1 MQHSG
6 YFRTVLTPTTT
17 TLVLPTVPADIFSLL
32 WTSMASNSGLNL
44 TETNVYQLLLY
55 GQLLQMPTVVLQC
68 KAYLTNLQ
76 QQQQHV
82 QQPQQPLRPPIT
94 STIVRPIP
102 NKIQLW
108 KPWMYSASLYQDWL
122 TRLASNSAAQLEPA
136 QFLNFSAMS
145 QHSDTTT
152 PLNENSTSEQVLHIC
167 RNSIVF
173 SILRYYIPRKEE
185 FFFLVIPTIK
195 QRFLGK
201 QKHPTQ

>member
-17 TLVLPTVPADIFSLL
+17 TLVLPTVPADIFSIL

-55 GQLLQMPTVVLQC
+55 GQLLQMPAVVLQC
-68 KAYLTNLQ
+68 KAYLTSLQ
-76 QQQQHV
+76 QQV

-136 QFLNFSAMS
+136 QFLNFPAMSS

-152 PLNENSTSEQVLHIC
+152 PTNENSTSEQVLLIDI
-167 RNSIVF
+167 R
-173 SILRYYIPRKEE
+173 
-185 FFFLVIPTIK
+185 
-195 QRFLGK
+195 
-201 QKHPTQ
+201 